1 MTRPH
6 TLAPVLAAAAGIAT
20 FAIMDALMKGAAIAV
35 GVFTALLWRNVLGA
49 ALTLAAWWAA
59 ERLKGRRIVWPGRAM
74 LLVHAVRAAMV
85 CVMASLFFWGLVRT
99 PMAVGMG
106 LSFIAPLIALYLS
119 ALFLG
124 EPITRRAL
132 GASLIAL
139 LGVGVVA
146 AGRLN
151 EGLADSLESRLGLG
165 AILTS
170 AVLYAGNLVLQRHQA
185 QRAGPGEIAFFQGLF
200 IALYLAPLSPWLG
213 VMPGHGAFDIYA
225 GALVVGA
232 GVLASLSLALL
243 GWGWARAEAHRLLP
257 VEYSAFVWS
266 ALMGYLWF
274 HEGLSL
280 WTLGGVALIVV
291 GVWFGTARV
300 GPQAQ
305 PDREGLP
312 GELTG

>member
-6 TLAPVLAAAAGIAT
+6 TFAPVLAAAAGIAT
-20 FAIMDALMKGAAIAV
+20 FAIMDALMKGAAMAV

-49 ALTLAAWWAA
+49 MLTLAAWWAA
-59 ERLKGRRIVWPGRAM
+59 ERVKGRRIVWPERGM
-74 LLVHAVRAAMV
+74 LLVHAVRAALV
-85 CVMASLFFWGLVRT
+85 CAMASLFFWGLVRT

-200 IALYLAPLSPWLG
+200 IALYMLPLSPWLG
-213 VMPGHGAFDIYA
+213 VMPGRGAFDGYA
-225 GALVVGA
+225 GMLVVGA

-274 HEGLSL
+274 HESLSP
-280 WTLGGVALIVV
+280 WTLGGVALIVA
-291 GVWFGTARV
+291 GVWVGTARG

-305 PDREGLP
+305 PDQEGLP
-312 GELTG
+312 GELAG

>member
-1 MTRPH
+1 MTRTH
-6 TLAPVLAAAAGIAT
+6 HLAPVLAAAAGIAT
-20 FAIMDALMKGAAIAV
+20 FAIMDALMKGASMAL
-35 GVFTALLWRNVLGA
+35 GVFTALLWRNLLGA
-49 ALTLAAWWAA
+49 GLTLAAWWLAQ
-59 ERLKGRRIVWPGRAM
+59 RIKGQRIVWPGRGM
-74 LLVHAVRAAMV
+74 LLVHGFRAALV
-85 CVMASLFFWGLVRT
+85 CAMASLFFWGLVRT

-146 AGRLN
+146 AGRLS
-151 EGLADSLESRLGLG
+151 EGLADSLDSRLGLA

-185 QRAGPGEIAFFQGLF
+185 QRAAPMEIAFFQGLF
-200 IALYLAPLSPWLG
+200 IALYMLPFSPWLG
-213 VMPGHGAFDIYA
+213 VMPGRGAFDWYA
-225 GALVVGA
+225 GALVIGA
-232 GVLASLSLALL
+232 GMLASLSLALL

-257 VEYSAFVWS
+257 VEYSAFIWS

-280 WTLGGVALIVV
+280 WTLGGVALIVA
-291 GVWFGTARV
+291 GVWVGTAQR
-300 GPQAQ
+300 GQAADQ
-305 PDREGLP
+305 EGLP
-312 GELTG
+312 GELAS